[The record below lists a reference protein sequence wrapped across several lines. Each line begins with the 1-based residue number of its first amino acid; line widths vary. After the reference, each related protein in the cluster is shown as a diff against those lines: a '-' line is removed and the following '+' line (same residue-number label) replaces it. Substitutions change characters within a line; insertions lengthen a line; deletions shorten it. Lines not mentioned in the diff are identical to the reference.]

1 MIYISLILDNFGEI
15 YENNDCLRFLELF
28 VIIILLFLSMIFIF
42 FLVDNFMLIE
52 VYFYI
57 EMVLDA

>member
-1 MIYISLILDNFGEI
+1 MEICIVLIKVLGAVCYI
-15 YENNDCLRFLELF
+15 
-28 VIIILLFLSMIFIF
+28 VLSMIFIL

>member
-1 MIYISLILDNFGEI
+1 MSRLVLGAVCY
-15 YENNDCLRFLELF
+15 
-28 VIIILLFLSMIFIF
+28 ILLFLSMIYI